1 VFSADV
7 LVWAAFETAK
17 ICVPTIIDGWL
28 GRVSPRKCDQRL
40 DRWSK
45 NLVRLAGIQV
55 ETRGREHIT
64 PGESFVVMSNHQSH
78 FDIPVVFQALGIPI
92 RMVAK
97 RELFRIP
104 VMGSAMRYSGF
115 VEVDRSRHARAVRS
129 LAAARERLQRDQ
141 TSVWIAPEGTR
152 SVDGALAAFKRGG
165 FHMAIDAGLRILP
178 VAVDGTLRVLR
189 AKETQVHKGQTVRV
203 VIRPPVEV
211 SSYGRAR
218 TDELVAAVRVS
229 IVQGLKEST
238 AQENPPQEGTAE
250 SLG

>member
-1 VFSADV
+1 SGIGRAMFSADV
-7 LVWAAFETAK
+7 LAGAAFETVK
-17 ICVPTIIDGWL
+17 ICVPTILDGWL
-28 GRVSPRKCDQRL
+28 GRVDARVCDQRL
-40 DRWSK
+40 ASWSK
-45 NLVRLAGIQV
+45 NLVELARIRI
-55 ETRGREHIT
+55 ETQGKEHIA

-78 FDIPVVFQALGIPI
+78 FDIPVVFQALGIPV

-115 VEVDRSRHARAVRS
+115 VEVDRSRHTKAVRS

-152 SVDGALAAFKRGG
+152 SLDGTVGAFKRGG

-189 AKETQVHKGQTVRV
+189 AKGTEVHKDQTVRV
-203 VIRPPVEV
+203 VIRPPVDV
-211 SSYGRAR
+211 ASYGRAR
-218 TDELVAAVRVS
+218 TGDLVAAVRVS
-229 IVQGLKEST
+229 I
-238 AQENPPQEGTAE
+238 
-250 SLG
+250 

>member
-1 VFSADV
+1 MFSADV
-7 LVWAAFETAK
+7 LAWAAFETAK
-17 ICVPTIIDGWL
+17 ICVPTIIDGWR
-28 GRVSPRKCDQRL
+28 GRVSARTCDRRL
-40 DRWSK
+40 DSWSK
-45 NLVRLAGIQV
+45 NLVALARITI

-78 FDIPVVFQALGIPI
+78 FDIPVVFQALAIPV

-115 VEVDRSRHARAVRS
+115 VEVDRSRHTKAIRS

-152 SVDGALAAFKRGG
+152 SVDGQLAAFKRGG

-189 AKETQVHKGQTVRV
+189 AKGTEVHKDQTVRV
-203 VIRPPVEV
+203 VIRPPVDV
-211 SSYGRAR
+211 ASYGRAR
-218 TDELVAAVRVS
+218 TGDLVAAVRES
-229 IVQGLKEST
+229 ILQGLRESAT
-238 AQENPPQEGTAE
+238 QP
-250 SLG
+250 LG

>member
-7 LVWAAFETAK
+7 LARAAFETAK
-17 ICVPTIIDGWL
+17 ICIPTIIDGWL
-28 GRVSPRKCDQRL
+28 GRVSARTCDRRL
-40 DRWSK
+40 DSWSR
-45 NLVRLAGIQV
+45 NLVALARITI

-78 FDIPVVFQALGIPI
+78 FDIPVVFQALGIPV

-115 VEVDRSRHARAVRS
+115 VEVDRSRHTKAIRS
-129 LAAARERLQRDQ
+129 LSAARERLQRDQ

-152 SVDGALAAFKRGG
+152 SVDGQLGPFKRGG
-165 FHMAIDAGLRILP
+165 FHLAIDAGLRILP

-189 AKETQVHKGQTVRV
+189 AKTTEVHKGQTVRV
-203 VIRPPVEV
+203 VVRPPLDVA
-211 SSYGRAR
+211 SYGRSR
-218 TDELVAAVRVS
+218 TGDLVAAVRES
-229 IVQGLKEST
+229 ILHGLHES
-238 AQENPPQEGTAE
+238 AADPI
-250 SLG
+250 S